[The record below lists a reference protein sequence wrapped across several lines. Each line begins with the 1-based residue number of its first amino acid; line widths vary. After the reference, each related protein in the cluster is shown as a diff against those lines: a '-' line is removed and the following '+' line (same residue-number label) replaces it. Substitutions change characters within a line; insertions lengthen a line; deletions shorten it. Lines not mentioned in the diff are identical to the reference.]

1 MFKALQTKILGVTSL
16 LTILAGAVYYATKGE
31 VHKSGSFLLFASI
44 PLLINLYTV
53 HCVIFGRCT
62 LYSWLLTVVLTAY
75 AAGIFFMYGK
85 LLLKRRE
92 AASAAAQKQKMEK
105 SVENAAEDML
115 GISGIGGF

>member
-1 MFKALQTKILGVTSL
+1 MFKSAQTKVLGVTSL
-16 LTILAGAVYYATKGE
+16 LAVLAGATYYATKGE
-31 VHKSGSFLLFASI
+31 VHKSGKFLLFASI

-85 LLLKRRE
+85 LLMKRRE
-92 AASAAAQKQKMEK
+92 AAAVAAQKQKMEK
-105 SVENAAEDML
+105 SVEKAAEEML
-115 GISGIGGF
+115 GLSGIGGF